1 MPIKGLDALTQKLNQ
16 LAKDA
21 AALDGTHSVPLSE
34 ALTHSFLLEHS
45 RFTSA
50 DDFLAASGFELESVE
65 DFNAISRGN
74 AGRLCPVRNL
84 FYFLEGD
91 VGCSNAALDKETSW
105 ASVELNTLSH
115 PWRNRDVKLRPAPI
129 PAIQD

>member
-1 MPIKGLDALTQKLNQ
+1 MPIKGLDALTQRLNQ

-65 DFNAISRGN
+65 DFNAI
-74 AGRLCPVRNL
+74 P
-84 FYFLEGD
+84 EEM
-91 VGCSNAALDKETSW
+91 LDAYVQSETSFTSW
-105 ASVELNTLSH
+105 KEMLDAAMQLWTKKRLG
-115 PWRNRDVKLRPAPI
+115 LL
-129 PAIQD
+129 